1 MDTYNNSQEPQ
12 KPSKTASF
20 DSDGPWANAWHMD
33 PQTFSYNENQVQ
45 VDPRKSDKPKQFS
58 KRHSPFS

>member
-1 MDTYNNSQEPQ
+1 MDTNNTSTEP
-12 KPSKTASF
+12 KKTSEIANF

-33 PQTFSYNENQVQ
+33 PQTFSYNENQVRI
-45 VDPRKSDKPKQFS
+45 DPRKSDKPKKSS